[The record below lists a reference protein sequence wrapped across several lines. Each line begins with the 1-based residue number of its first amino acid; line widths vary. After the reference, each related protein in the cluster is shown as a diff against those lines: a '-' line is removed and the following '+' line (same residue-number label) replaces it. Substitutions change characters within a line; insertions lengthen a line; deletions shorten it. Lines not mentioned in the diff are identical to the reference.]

1 MDENMNEN
9 LNGNLNEDM
18 NGNPNEDIHAGAGE
32 PENLQD
38 PLAGGDKTAGP
49 EGFQYSDSGNR
60 FYQDDAYYHTEGS
73 SYTGSGE
80 EPKASASAQ
89 TGGSYRS
96 DDSRYYQAGS
106 EGTSYRSSSSYHSA
120 SPSGPSPSDGG
131 RRGGKVRAVLA
142 IILAL
147 AIGAGAGAGAMSVSG
162 LMSRIGSGQ
171 AQTQTE
177 EEVQDGAE
185 ENTQESSGDQKA
197 RYSLTVSQSDSVVT
211 GVTEV
216 AANVMPSI
224 VSVYNNY
231 TSAVE
236 FFGQTY
242 SQEGVSTGSGIIVAE
257 TDTELLIV
265 TNNHVVKDADSL
277 SVQFINE
284 ETADAAIKG
293 TDASN
298 DLAVIAVKT
307 EDMSQETKD
316 AITIA
321 TLGDS
326 EALTI
331 GEPAIAIGNALG
343 YGQSVTVGYISAL
356 NRQIE
361 MDDNYTNTFIQTDA
375 AINPGNSGGAL
386 VNIKG
391 EVIGI
396 NSNKIGGDTVEG
408 MGFAIPVSR
417 ALPIIE
423 DLMNQTTKYTVAE
436 EKQGTLGISGRD
448 VTSDIASAYGMPQG
462 VYIAK
467 FVEGGAAEKTDL
479 HVGDIITAIG
489 GSSVSSM
496 MELKK
501 QLTYYEA
508 GSSVTV
514 TVSRQNE
521 KGEYESMDIDVTL
534 GTRAS
539 IESGSGQENRNPF
552 GGRNN

>member
-9 LNGNLNEDM
+9 LNEDM
-18 NGNPNEDIHAGAGE
+18 Y
-32 PENLQD
+32 
-38 PLAGGDKTAGP
+38 AGGIAPEEGQQSVSGGEETTGQ

-80 EPKASASAQ
+80 EPRVSASER

-96 DDSRYYQAGS
+96 DDSRYYQAG
-106 EGTSYRSSSSYHSA
+106 EGSSSYRSSASYTGA

-131 RRGGKVRAVLA
+131 RRGGRGRAVLA
-142 IILAL
+142 VILAL
-147 AIGAGAGAGAMSVSG
+147 VIGAGAGAGAMSVSG
-162 LMSRIGSGQ
+162 LMSRIGSRQ
-171 AQTQTE
+171 ARVE
-177 EEVQDGAE
+177 
-185 ENTQESSGDQKA
+185 TQEETQEGTQEEAQDSSGEKKA
-197 RYSLTVSQSDSVVT
+197 QYSLTVSQSDSVVT

-265 TNNHVVKDADSL
+265 TNNHVVQNADSL

-284 ETADAAIKG
+284 DTAEAAIKG

-307 EDMSQETKD
+307 EDLSQETRD
-316 AITIA
+316 AIAIA

-326 EALTI
+326 EALKI

-423 DLMNQTTKYTVAE
+423 NLMNQTTKYTVAE

-467 FVEGGAAEKTDL
+467 FVEGGAAENTDL

-496 MELKK
+496 VELKK

-508 GSSVTV
+508 GSKVTV

-539 IESGSGQENRNPF
+539 LESGSGQENRNPF

>member
-18 NGNPNEDIHAGAGE
+18 NGNLNEDIHAGAGK

-131 RRGGKVRAVLA
+131 RKGGKVRAVLA

-147 AIGAGAGAGAMSVSG
+147 AIGAGACAGAMSVSG

>member
-1 MDENMNEN
+1 MDENMNI
-9 LNGNLNEDM
+9 NGNTEENTSGSSD
-18 NGNPNEDIHAGAGE
+18 GNREAAG
-32 PENLQD
+32 Q
-38 PLAGGDKTAGP
+38 

-60 FYQDDAYYHTEGS
+60 FYQDDAYYHTES
-73 SYTGSGE
+73 TSYTGSGE
-80 EPKASASAQ
+80 E
-89 TGGSYRS
+89 TGRYYTDTSHTGSYSS
-96 DDSRYYQAGS
+96 DNSRYYQSGS
-106 EGTSYRSSSSYHSA
+106 EGKTASSYTA
-120 SPSGPSPSDGG
+120 SPAGGSSGRGPEDEVPAAKKSG
-131 RRGGKVRAVLA
+131 RGRAVLA

-162 LMSRIGSGQ
+162 MISRR
-171 AQTQTE
+171 APARQTEITE
-177 EEVQDGAE
+177 EEETKEAE
-185 ENTQESSGDQKA
+185 ENTAAEEKTPQ
-197 RYSLTVSQSDSVVT
+197 YTLTVNQSDSVVT
-211 GVTEV
+211 GVTQV

-231 TSAVE
+231 TSAVQ

-242 SQEGVSTGSGIIVAE
+242 SQEGVSTGSGIILAQ

-265 TNNHVVKDADSL
+265 TNNHVVEDADSL
-277 SVQFINE
+277 SVLFIDGSK
-284 ETADAAIKG
+284 ADAAIKG

-298 DLAVIAVKT
+298 DLAVIAVKL
-307 EDMSQETKD
+307 DILSQETMD
-316 AITIA
+316 AISIA

-326 EALTI
+326 EALQI

-356 NRQIE
+356 NRQINVDE
-361 MDDNYTNTFIQTDA
+361 NSTNTFIQTDA

-423 DLMNQTTKYTVAE
+423 NLMNMTTKYTVE
-436 EKQGTLGISGRD
+436 EDKQGTLGISGRD
-448 VTSDIASAYGMPQG
+448 VTSDIANAYGMPQG

-479 HVGDIITAIG
+479 HQGDIITAIN
-489 GSSVSSM
+489 GSSVLNMS
-496 MELKK
+496 ELKK

-508 GSSVTV
+508 GTAVTV
-514 TVSRQNE
+514 TVYRQNDE
-521 KGEYESMDIDVTL
+521 NGEYEKMDIEVTL
-534 GTRAS
+534 GSRDS
-539 IESGSGQENRNPF
+539 IQTGNDGRDNSSYKNYNPF
-552 GGRNN
+552 GD

>member
-9 LNGNLNEDM
+9 LNEDM
-18 NGNPNEDIHAGAGE
+18 YAGAGA
-32 PENLQD
+32 PEEGQQSVS
-38 PLAGGDKTAGP
+38 GGEETTGQ

-80 EPKASASAQ
+80 EPRVSASER

-96 DDSRYYQAGS
+96 DDSRYYQAG
-106 EGTSYRSSSSYHSA
+106 EGSSSYRSSASYTGA

-131 RRGGKVRAVLA
+131 RRGGRGRAVLA
-142 IILAL
+142 VILAL
-147 AIGAGAGAGAMSVSG
+147 VIGAGAGAGAMSVSG
-162 LMSRIGSGQ
+162 LMSRIGSRQ
-171 AQTQTE
+171 ARVE
-177 EEVQDGAE
+177 
-185 ENTQESSGDQKA
+185 TQEETQEGTQEEAQDSSGEKKDQ
-197 RYSLTVSQSDSVVT
+197 YSLTVSQSDSVVT

-265 TNNHVVKDADSL
+265 TNNHVVKNADSL

-284 ETADAAIKG
+284 DTAEAAIKG

-307 EDMSQETKD
+307 EDLSQETRD
-316 AITIA
+316 AIAIA

-326 EALTI
+326 EALKI

-391 EVIGI
+391 EVVGI
-396 NSNKIGGDTVEG
+396 NSNKIGGDKVEG

-423 DLMNQTTKYTVAE
+423 NLMNQTTKYTVAE

-467 FVEGGAAEKTDL
+467 FVEGGAAENTDL

-496 MELKK
+496 VELKK

-508 GSSVTV
+508 GSKVTV

-539 IESGSGQENRNPF
+539 LESGSGQENRNPF

>member
-1 MDENMNEN
+1 MDENMNVFDNDSEN
-9 LNGNLNEDM
+9 GQENV
-18 NGNPNEDIHAGAGE
+18 PSGE
-32 PENLQD
+32 ET
-38 PLAGGDKTAGP
+38 GSP

-60 FYQDDAYYHTEGS
+60 FYQDDAYYHTEGA

-80 EPKASASAQ
+80 DAHAASSPE
-89 TGGSYRS
+89 TGGGSYRN
-96 DDSRYYQAGS
+96 DDSRYYRAE
-106 EGTSYRSSSSYHSA
+106 EGRTSYRSSDSYSHT
-120 SPSGPSPSDGG
+120 PSGAGPSDPGNGRKGG
-131 RRGGKVRAVLA
+131 RGRAVLA
-142 IILAL
+142 ILLAL
-147 AIGAGAGAGAMSVSG
+147 AIGAGAGAGAMSISG
-162 LMSRIGSGQ
+162 LMSRMGSRQ
-171 AQTQTE
+171 AQVETQKETETE
-177 EEVQDGAE
+177 EQEDKETASS
-185 ENTQESSGDQKA
+185 ENKSQYT
-197 RYSLTVSQSDSVVT
+197 LTVNQSDSVVT

-224 VSVYNNY
+224 VSVFNNY

-242 SQEGVSTGSGIIVAE
+242 SQEGVSTGSGIIVAQ
-257 TDTELLIV
+257 TDSELLIV
-265 TNNHVVKDADSL
+265 TNNHVVMKADSL

-284 ETADAAIKG
+284 DTASAAIKG

-298 DLAVIAVKT
+298 DLAVIAVKL
-307 EDMSQETKD
+307 EDLSEETKD
-316 AITIA
+316 AISIA

-326 EALTI
+326 EALKI

-343 YGQSVTVGYISAL
+343 YGQSVTVGYVSAL

-423 DLMNQTTKYTVAE
+423 NLMNQTTKYTVAE
-436 EKQGTLGISGRD
+436 DRQGTLGISGRD

-462 VYIAK
+462 IYIAK

-489 GSSVSSM
+489 GTSVSSM
-496 MELKK
+496 VELKK
-501 QLTYYEA
+501 QLTYYEV

-539 IESGSGQENRNPF
+539 IESGSSGENRNPF
-552 GGRNN
+552 SRDRNN

>member
-9 LNGNLNEDM
+9 LNEDM
-18 NGNPNEDIHAGAGE
+18 Y
-32 PENLQD
+32 
-38 PLAGGDKTAGP
+38 AGGIAPEEGQQSVSGGEETTGQ

-80 EPKASASAQ
+80 EPRVSASAQ

-96 DDSRYYQAGS
+96 DDSRYYQAG
-106 EGTSYRSSSSYHSA
+106 EGSSSYRSSASYTGA
-120 SPSGPSPSDGG
+120 SPSGPSDGG
-131 RRGGKVRAVLA
+131 RRGGRGRAVLA
-142 IILAL
+142 VILAL
-147 AIGAGAGAGAMSVSG
+147 VIGAGAGAGAMSVSG
-162 LMSRIGSGQ
+162 LMSRIGSRQ
-171 AQTQTE
+171 ARVE
-177 EEVQDGAE
+177 
-185 ENTQESSGDQKA
+185 TQEETQEGTQEEAQDASGEKKA
-197 RYSLTVSQSDSVVT
+197 QYTLTVSQSDSVVT

-265 TNNHVVKDADSL
+265 TNNHVVQNADSL

-284 ETADAAIKG
+284 DTAEAAIKG

-307 EDMSQETKD
+307 EDLSQETRD
-316 AITIA
+316 AIAIA

-326 EALTI
+326 EALKI

-375 AINPGNSGGAL
+375 AINPGNSGGGLFTLDGCL
-386 VNIKG
+386 V
-391 EVIGI
+391 GI
-396 NSNKIGGDTVEG
+396 ISNKYVLTELEG
-408 MGFAIPVSR
+408 LGFAIPINR
-417 ALPIIE
+417 TMDKI
-423 DLMNQTTKYTVAE
+423 
-436 EKQGTLGISGRD
+436 R
-448 VTSDIASAYGMPQG
+448 
-462 VYIAK
+462 
-467 FVEGGAAEKTDL
+467 
-479 HVGDIITAIG
+479 
-489 GSSVSSM
+489 SM
-496 MELKK
+496 
-501 QLTYYEA
+501 
-508 GSSVTV
+508 
-514 TVSRQNE
+514 
-521 KGEYESMDIDVTL
+521 
-534 GTRAS
+534 
-539 IESGSGQENRNPF
+539 F
-552 GGRNN
+552 

>member
-131 RRGGKVRAVLA
+131 RKGGKVRAVLA

-162 LMSRIGSGQ
+162 LMSRIGSRQ

-177 EEVQDGAE
+177 EEVQDGTE

>member
-9 LNGNLNEDM
+9 LNEDM
-18 NGNPNEDIHAGAGE
+18 YAGAGA
-32 PENLQD
+32 PEEGQQSVS
-38 PLAGGDKTAGP
+38 GGEETTGQ

-80 EPKASASAQ
+80 EPRVSASERA
-89 TGGSYRS
+89 GGSYRS
-96 DDSRYYQAGS
+96 DDSRYYQAG
-106 EGTSYRSSSSYHSA
+106 EGSSSYRSSASYTGA

-131 RRGGKVRAVLA
+131 RRGGRGRAVLA
-142 IILAL
+142 VILAL
-147 AIGAGAGAGAMSVSG
+147 VIGAGAGAGAMSVSG
-162 LMSRIGSGQ
+162 LMSRIGSRQ
-171 AQTQTE
+171 ARVE
-177 EEVQDGAE
+177 
-185 ENTQESSGDQKA
+185 TQEETQEGTQEEAQDSSGEKKDQ
-197 RYSLTVSQSDSVVT
+197 YSLTVSQSDSVVT

-265 TNNHVVKDADSL
+265 TNNHVVKNADSL

-284 ETADAAIKG
+284 DTAEAAIKG

-307 EDMSQETKD
+307 EDLSQETRD
-316 AITIA
+316 AIAIA

-326 EALTI
+326 EALKI

-391 EVIGI
+391 EVVGI

-423 DLMNQTTKYTVAE
+423 NLMNQTTKYTVAE

-467 FVEGGAAEKTDL
+467 FEEGGAAENTDL

-496 MELKK
+496 VELKK

-508 GSSVTV
+508 GSKVTV

-539 IESGSGQENRNPF
+539 LESGSGQENRNPF

>member
-9 LNGNLNEDM
+9 LNGSLNEDM

-131 RRGGKVRAVLA
+131 RKGGKVRAVLA

>member
-9 LNGNLNEDM
+9 LNEDM
-18 NGNPNEDIHAGAGE
+18 Y
-32 PENLQD
+32 
-38 PLAGGDKTAGP
+38 AGGIAPEEGQQSVSGGEETTGQ

-80 EPKASASAQ
+80 EPRVSASAQ

-96 DDSRYYQAGS
+96 DDSRYYQAG
-106 EGTSYRSSSSYHSA
+106 EGSSSYRSSASYTGA

-131 RRGGKVRAVLA
+131 RRGGRGRAVLA
-142 IILAL
+142 VILAL
-147 AIGAGAGAGAMSVSG
+147 VIGAGAGAGAMSVSG
-162 LMSRIGSGQ
+162 LMSRIGSRQ
-171 AQTQTE
+171 ARVE
-177 EEVQDGAE
+177 
-185 ENTQESSGDQKA
+185 TQEETQEGTQEEAQDSSGEKKDQ
-197 RYSLTVSQSDSVVT
+197 YSLTVSQSDSVVT

-265 TNNHVVKDADSL
+265 TNNHVVKNADSL

-284 ETADAAIKG
+284 DTAEAAIKG

-307 EDMSQETKD
+307 EDLSQETRD
-316 AITIA
+316 AIAIA

-326 EALTI
+326 EALKI

-423 DLMNQTTKYTVAE
+423 NLMNQTTKYTVAE

-467 FVEGGAAEKTDL
+467 FVEGGAAENTDL

-496 MELKK
+496 VELKK

-508 GSSVTV
+508 GSKVTV

-539 IESGSGQENRNPF
+539 LESGSGQENRNPF

>member
-9 LNGNLNEDM
+9 LNGNL
-18 NGNPNEDIHAGAGE
+18 NEDIHAGAGE

-131 RRGGKVRAVLA
+131 RKGGKVRAVLA

-162 LMSRIGSGQ
+162 LMSRIGSRQ

-436 EKQGTLGISGRD
+436 DKQGTLGISGRD
-448 VTSDIASAYGMPQG
+448 VTSDIAAAYGMPQG

-521 KGEYESMDIDVTL
+521 KGEYVSMDIDVTL

>member
-9 LNGNLNEDM
+9 LNEDM
-18 NGNPNEDIHAGAGE
+18 YAGAGA
-32 PENLQD
+32 PEEGQKTVS
-38 PLAGGDKTAGP
+38 GGEETTGQ

-80 EPKASASAQ
+80 EPRVSASER

-96 DDSRYYQAGS
+96 DDSRYYQAG
-106 EGTSYRSSSSYHSA
+106 EGSSSYRSSASYTGA

-131 RRGGKVRAVLA
+131 RRGGRGRAVLA
-142 IILAL
+142 VILAL
-147 AIGAGAGAGAMSVSG
+147 VIGAGAGAGAMSVSG
-162 LMSRIGSGQ
+162 LMSRIGSRQ
-171 AQTQTE
+171 ARVE
-177 EEVQDGAE
+177 
-185 ENTQESSGDQKA
+185 TQEETQEGTQEEAQDSSGEKKDQ
-197 RYSLTVSQSDSVVT
+197 YSLTVSQSDSVVT

-265 TNNHVVKDADSL
+265 TNNHVVKNADSL

-284 ETADAAIKG
+284 DTAEAAIKG

-307 EDMSQETKD
+307 EDLSQETRD
-316 AITIA
+316 AIAIA

-326 EALTI
+326 EALKI

-391 EVIGI
+391 EVVGI

-423 DLMNQTTKYTVAE
+423 NLMNQTTKYTVAE

-467 FVEGGAAEKTDL
+467 FVEGGAAENTDL

-508 GSSVTV
+508 GSKVTV

-539 IESGSGQENRNPF
+539 LESGSGQENRNPF

>member
-18 NGNPNEDIHAGAGE
+18 NGNLNEDIHAGAGK

-131 RRGGKVRAVLA
+131 RKGGKVRAVLA

-162 LMSRIGSGQ
+162 LMSRIGSRQ

-177 EEVQDGAE
+177 EEVQDGTE

>member
-9 LNGNLNEDM
+9 LNEDM
-18 NGNPNEDIHAGAGE
+18 YAGAGA
-32 PENLQD
+32 PEEGQQTVS
-38 PLAGGDKTAGP
+38 GGEETTGQ

-80 EPKASASAQ
+80 EPRVSASER

-96 DDSRYYQAGS
+96 DDSRYYQAG
-106 EGTSYRSSSSYHSA
+106 EGSSSCRSSASYTGA

-131 RRGGKVRAVLA
+131 RRGGRGRAVLA
-142 IILAL
+142 VILAL
-147 AIGAGAGAGAMSVSG
+147 VIGAGAGAGAMSVSG
-162 LMSRIGSGQ
+162 LMSRIGSRQ
-171 AQTQTE
+171 ARVE
-177 EEVQDGAE
+177 
-185 ENTQESSGDQKA
+185 TQEETQEGTQEEAQDSSGEKKDQ
-197 RYSLTVSQSDSVVT
+197 YSLTVSQSDSVVT

-265 TNNHVVKDADSL
+265 TNNHVVKNADSL

-284 ETADAAIKG
+284 DTAEAAIKG

-307 EDMSQETKD
+307 EDLSQETRD
-316 AITIA
+316 AIAIA

-326 EALTI
+326 EALKI

-391 EVIGI
+391 EVVGI

-423 DLMNQTTKYTVAE
+423 NLMNQTTKYTVAE

-467 FVEGGAAEKTDL
+467 FVEGGAAENTDL

-496 MELKK
+496 VELKK

-508 GSSVTV
+508 GSKVTV

-539 IESGSGQENRNPF
+539 LESGSGQENRNPF

>member
-162 LMSRIGSGQ
+162 LMSRIGSRQ

-356 NRQIE
+356 NRQI
-361 MDDNYTNTFIQTDA
+361 
-375 AINPGNSGGAL
+375 
-386 VNIKG
+386 
-391 EVIGI
+391 
-396 NSNKIGGDTVEG
+396 
-408 MGFAIPVSR
+408 
-417 ALPIIE
+417 
-423 DLMNQTTKYTVAE
+423 
-436 EKQGTLGISGRD
+436 
-448 VTSDIASAYGMPQG
+448 
-462 VYIAK
+462 
-467 FVEGGAAEKTDL
+467 
-479 HVGDIITAIG
+479 
-489 GSSVSSM
+489 
-496 MELKK
+496 
-501 QLTYYEA
+501 
-508 GSSVTV
+508 
-514 TVSRQNE
+514 
-521 KGEYESMDIDVTL
+521 
-534 GTRAS
+534 
-539 IESGSGQENRNPF
+539 
-552 GGRNN
+552 

>member
-9 LNGNLNEDM
+9 LNEDM
-18 NGNPNEDIHAGAGE
+18 Y
-32 PENLQD
+32 
-38 PLAGGDKTAGP
+38 AGGIAPEEGQQSVSGGKETTGQ

-80 EPKASASAQ
+80 EPRVSASAQ

-96 DDSRYYQAGS
+96 DDSRYYQAG
-106 EGTSYRSSSSYHSA
+106 EGSSSYRSSASYTGA

-131 RRGGKVRAVLA
+131 RRGGRGRAVLA
-142 IILAL
+142 VILAL

-162 LMSRIGSGQ
+162 LMSRMGSRQ
-171 AQTQTE
+171 AQTETQDETLEGSQE
-177 EEVQDGAE
+177 EAE
-185 ENTQESSGDQKA
+185 DASGEKKGQ
-197 RYSLTVSQSDSVVT
+197 YTLTVSQSDSVVT

-265 TNNHVVKDADSL
+265 TNNHVVQNADSL

-284 ETADAAIKG
+284 DTAEAAIKG

-307 EDMSQETKD
+307 EDLSQETRD
-316 AITIA
+316 AIAIA

-326 EALTI
+326 EALKI

-423 DLMNQTTKYTVAE
+423 NLMNQTTKYTVAE

-467 FVEGGAAEKTDL
+467 FVEGGAAENTDL

-508 GSSVTV
+508 GSKVTV

-539 IESGSGQENRNPF
+539 LESGSGQENRNPF

>member
-9 LNGNLNEDM
+9 LNEDM
-18 NGNPNEDIHAGAGE
+18 YAGAGA
-32 PENLQD
+32 PEEGQKTVS
-38 PLAGGDKTAGP
+38 GGEETTGQ

-80 EPKASASAQ
+80 EPRVSASER

-96 DDSRYYQAGS
+96 DDSRYYQAG
-106 EGTSYRSSSSYHSA
+106 EGSSSYRSSASYTGA

-131 RRGGKVRAVLA
+131 RRGGRGRAVLA
-142 IILAL
+142 VILAL
-147 AIGAGAGAGAMSVSG
+147 VIGAGAGAGAMSVSG
-162 LMSRIGSGQ
+162 LMSRIGSRQ
-171 AQTQTE
+171 ARVE
-177 EEVQDGAE
+177 
-185 ENTQESSGDQKA
+185 TQEETQEGTQEEAQDASGEKKDQ
-197 RYSLTVSQSDSVVT
+197 YSLTVSQSDSVVT

-265 TNNHVVKDADSL
+265 TNNHVVKNADSL

-284 ETADAAIKG
+284 DTAEAAIKG

-307 EDMSQETKD
+307 EDLSQETRD
-316 AITIA
+316 AIAIA

-326 EALTI
+326 EALKI

-391 EVIGI
+391 EVVGI

-423 DLMNQTTKYTVAE
+423 NLMNQTTKYTVAE

-467 FVEGGAAEKTDL
+467 FVEGGAAENTDL

-508 GSSVTV
+508 GSKVTV

-539 IESGSGQENRNPF
+539 LESGSGQENRNPF

>member
-9 LNGNLNEDM
+9 LNEDM
-18 NGNPNEDIHAGAGE
+18 YAGAGA
-32 PENLQD
+32 PEEGQQSVS
-38 PLAGGDKTAGP
+38 GGEETTGQ

-80 EPKASASAQ
+80 EPRVSASERA
-89 TGGSYRS
+89 GGSYRS
-96 DDSRYYQAGS
+96 DDSRYYQAG
-106 EGTSYRSSSSYHSA
+106 EGSSSYRSSASYTGA

-131 RRGGKVRAVLA
+131 RRGGRGRAVLA
-142 IILAL
+142 VILAL
-147 AIGAGAGAGAMSVSG
+147 VIGAGAGAGAMSVSG
-162 LMSRIGSGQ
+162 LMSRIGSRQ
-171 AQTQTE
+171 ARVE
-177 EEVQDGAE
+177 
-185 ENTQESSGDQKA
+185 TQEETQEGTQEEAQDSSGEKKDQ
-197 RYSLTVSQSDSVVT
+197 YSLTVSQSDSVVT

-265 TNNHVVKDADSL
+265 TNNHVVKNADSL

-284 ETADAAIKG
+284 DTAEAAIKG

-307 EDMSQETKD
+307 EDLSQETRD
-316 AITIA
+316 AIAIA

-326 EALTI
+326 EALKI

-391 EVIGI
+391 EVVGI
-396 NSNKIGGDTVEG
+396 NSNKIGGDKVEG

-423 DLMNQTTKYTVAE
+423 NLMNQTTKYTVAE

-448 VTSDIASAYGMPQG
+448 VTSDIASAYSMPQG

-467 FVEGGAAEKTDL
+467 FVEGGAAENTDL

-496 MELKK
+496 VELKK

-508 GSSVTV
+508 GSKVTV

-539 IESGSGQENRNPF
+539 LESGSGQENRNPF

>member
-1 MDENMNEN
+1 MDENMNEDRN
-9 LNGNLNEDM
+9 LYDND
-18 NGNPNEDIHAGAGE
+18 
-32 PENLQD
+32 PENRQETAPSGQD
-38 PLAGGDKTAGP
+38 TGSG

-73 SYTGSGE
+73 SYTASGE
-80 EPKASASAQ
+80 EPHVSSSAQ
-89 TGGSYRS
+89 TGGSYRN

-106 EGTSYRSSSSYHSA
+106 GTTSYRSSASYSGA
-120 SPSGPSPSDGG
+120 APSGSGPSDGG
-131 RRGGKVRAVLA
+131 RKGGRGKAVLA
-142 IILAL
+142 VILAL
-147 AIGAGAGAGAMSVSG
+147 AIGAGAGAGAMSMSG
-162 LMSRIGSGQ
+162 LMAGMSRRQ
-171 AQTQTE
+171 AQTEASE
-177 EEVQDGAE
+177 ETVDEAE
-185 ENTQESSGDQKA
+185 ENSQASSGDQKA

-316 AITIA
+316 AIAIA

-436 EKQGTLGISGRD
+436 DKQGTLGISGRD
-448 VTSDIASAYGMPQG
+448 VTSDIAAAYGMPQG

-521 KGEYESMDIDVTL
+521 KGEYVSMDIDVTL

>member
-9 LNGNLNEDM
+9 LNGSLNEDM

-131 RRGGKVRAVLA
+131 RKGGKVRAVLA

-162 LMSRIGSGQ
+162 LMSRIGSRQ

>member
-9 LNGNLNEDM
+9 LNGSLNEDM
-18 NGNPNEDIHAGAGE
+18 NGNPNEDIHAGAGK

-162 LMSRIGSGQ
+162 LMSRIGSRQ

>member
-9 LNGNLNEDM
+9 LNEDM
-18 NGNPNEDIHAGAGE
+18 Y
-32 PENLQD
+32 
-38 PLAGGDKTAGP
+38 AGGIAPEEGQQSVSGGEETTGQ

-80 EPKASASAQ
+80 EPRVSASAQ

-96 DDSRYYQAGS
+96 DDSRYYQAG
-106 EGTSYRSSSSYHSA
+106 EGSSSYRSSASYTGA

-131 RRGGKVRAVLA
+131 RRGGRGRAVLA
-142 IILAL
+142 VILAL
-147 AIGAGAGAGAMSVSG
+147 VIGAGAGAGAMSVSG
-162 LMSRIGSGQ
+162 LMSRIGSRQ
-171 AQTQTE
+171 ARVE
-177 EEVQDGAE
+177 
-185 ENTQESSGDQKA
+185 TQEETQEGTQEEAQDSSGEKKA
-197 RYSLTVSQSDSVVT
+197 QYSLTVSQSDSVVT

-265 TNNHVVKDADSL
+265 TNNHVVQNADSL

-284 ETADAAIKG
+284 DTAEAAIKG

-307 EDMSQETKD
+307 EDLSQETRD
-316 AITIA
+316 AIAIA

-326 EALTI
+326 EALKI

-391 EVIGI
+391 EVVGI

-423 DLMNQTTKYTVAE
+423 NLMNQTTKYTVAE

-467 FVEGGAAEKTDL
+467 FVEGGAAENTDL

-496 MELKK
+496 VELKK

-508 GSSVTV
+508 GSKVTV

-539 IESGSGQENRNPF
+539 LESGSGQENRNPF

>member
-1 MDENMNEN
+1 MNEN
-9 LNGNLNEDM
+9 TNEDR
-18 NGNPNEDIHAGAGE
+18 NLYDND
-32 PENLQD
+32 PENGQETAPSGQD
-38 PLAGGDKTAGP
+38 TGSG

-73 SYTGSGE
+73 SYTASGE
-80 EPKASASAQ
+80 EPHVSSSAQ
-89 TGGSYRS
+89 TGGSYRN

-106 EGTSYRSSSSYHSA
+106 GTTSYRSSASYSGA
-120 SPSGPSPSDGG
+120 APSGSGPSDGG
-131 RRGGKVRAVLA
+131 RKGGRGKAVLA
-142 IILAL
+142 VILAL
-147 AIGAGAGAGAMSVSG
+147 AIGAGAGAGAMSMSG
-162 LMSRIGSGQ
+162 LMAGMSRRQ
-171 AQTQTE
+171 AQTEVSE
-177 EEVQDGAE
+177 ETVDEAE
-185 ENTQESSGDQKA
+185 ENSQASSGDQKA
-197 RYSLTVSQSDSVVT
+197 RYSLTVSESDSVVT

-242 SQEGVSTGSGIIVAE
+242 SQEGVSTGSGIIVAQ
-257 TDTELLIV
+257 TDTELLVV

-284 ETADAAIKG
+284 ETAEAAIKG

-307 EDMSQETKD
+307 EDLSQETKD
-316 AITIA
+316 AIAIA

-436 EKQGTLGISGRD
+436 DKQGTLGISGRD
-448 VTSDIASAYGMPQG
+448 VTSDIAAAYGMPQG

-479 HVGDIITAIG
+479 HVGDIITDIG

-496 MELKK
+496 VELKK

-521 KGEYESMDIDVTL
+521 KGEYVSMDIDVTL

>member
-18 NGNPNEDIHAGAGE
+18 NGNLNEVIHAGAGK

-131 RRGGKVRAVLA
+131 RKGGKVRAVLA

-162 LMSRIGSGQ
+162 LMSRIGSRQ

>member
-9 LNGNLNEDM
+9 LNGNLNEDI
-18 NGNPNEDIHAGAGE
+18 NAGAGE

-131 RRGGKVRAVLA
+131 RKGGKVRAVLA

-162 LMSRIGSGQ
+162 LMSRIGSRQ

-316 AITIA
+316 AIAIA

-375 AINPGNSGGAL
+375 AINPGNSGGAR

>member
-1 MDENMNEN
+1 MDENMN
-9 LNGNLNEDM
+9 GNLNDM
-18 NGNPNEDIHAGAGE
+18 NVGGSL
-32 PENLQD
+32 PENGQED
-38 PLAGGDKTAGP
+38 
-49 EGFQYSDSGNR
+49 GFQYNDSGNR
-60 FYQDDAYYHTEGS
+60 FYQDDAYYHTEGAS
-73 SYTGSGE
+73 FTGSGE
-80 EPKASASAQ
+80 EPHVSSSEQ
-89 TGGSYRS
+89 TGGSYSS
-96 DDSRYYQAGS
+96 DDSRYYQAGEDGS
-106 EGTSYRSSSSYHSA
+106 SYRSSSYSA
-120 SPSGPSPSDGG
+120 SPSGSGPSDGG
-131 RRGGKVRAVLA
+131 SGRRGGRGRAVLA
-142 IILAL
+142 ILLAL
-147 AIGAGAGAGAMSVSG
+147 AIGAGAGAGAMSISG
-162 LMSRIGSGQ
+162 LMSRMGSRQ
-171 AQTQTE
+171 AQTETL
-177 EEVQDGAE
+177 E
-185 ENTQESSGDQKA
+185 ENGEEAEDAAQEPSSEKKGQ
-197 RYSLTVSQSDSVVT
+197 YTLTVSQSDSVVT

-307 EDMSQETKD
+307 KDLSGETRD
-316 AITIA
+316 AIAIA

-326 EALTI
+326 EALKI

-361 MDDNYTNTFIQTDA
+361 MDDSYTNTFIQTDA

-423 DLMNQTTKYTVAE
+423 NLMNQTTKYTVAE

-496 MELKK
+496 TELKK

-508 GSSVTV
+508 GSRVTV
-514 TVSRQNE
+514 TVSRQNNQ
-521 KGEYESMDIDVTL
+521 GEYESMDIEVTL

-539 IESGSGQENRNPF
+539 LESGSGQENRNPF
-552 GGRNN
+552 SGGRNN

>member
-9 LNGNLNEDM
+9 LNGNLNEDI
-18 NGNPNEDIHAGAGE
+18 NAGAGE

-131 RRGGKVRAVLA
+131 RKGGKVRAVLA

-162 LMSRIGSGQ
+162 LMSRIGSRQ

-396 NSNKIGGDTVEG
+396 DSNKIGGDTVEG

>member
-1 MDENMNEN
+1 MDEKMNFTGNTEDNQEN
-9 LNGNLNEDM
+9 TFEDSPHM
-18 NGNPNEDIHAGAGE
+18 DREPSFENTSADPAGE
-32 PENLQD
+32 NR
-38 PLAGGDKTAGP
+38 KTDAE
-49 EGFQYSDSGNR
+49 EGFQYSESGNR
-60 FYQDDAYYHTEGS
+60 IFQDDAYYHMESS
-73 SYTGSGE
+73 SYTGSGTE
-80 EPKASASAQ
+80 TGHYYSDSAK
-89 TGGSYRS
+89 TGSYSS
-96 DDSRYYQAGS
+96 DDSRYYQSGTERNTASYSAAPAGGS
-106 EGTSYRSSSSYHSA
+106 SGTGEDEKVPVRKK
-120 SPSGPSPSDGG
+120 
-131 RRGGKVRAVLA
+131 GGKKRAALAIVLA
-142 IILAL
+142 LV
-147 AIGAGAGAGAMSVSG
+147 IGAGAGAGAMSLADSINKNASVS
-162 LMSRIGSGQ
+162 Q
-171 AQTQTE
+171 AEPAEESQAAE
-177 EEVQDGAE
+177 EEAAAQEAE
-185 ENTQESSGDQKA
+185 PHYT
-197 RYSLTVSQSDSVVT
+197 LTVNQSDSVVT

-242 SQEGVSTGSGIIVAE
+242 AQEGTSTGSGIILAQ

-265 TNNHVVKDADSL
+265 TNNHVVENADSL
-277 SVQFINE
+277 SVLFIDE
-284 ETADAAIKG
+284 SKADAAIKG

-298 DLAVIAVKT
+298 DLAVIAVKL
-307 EDMSQETKD
+307 DSLSQETKE
-316 AITIA
+316 AISVA

-326 EALTI
+326 EALQI

-356 NRQIE
+356 NRQIKVDE
-361 MDDNYTNTFIQTDA
+361 VDTNTFIQTDA

-396 NSNKIGGDTVEG
+396 NSNKIGGNEIEG

-423 DLMNQTTKYTVAE
+423 DLMNMTTKYTVE
-436 EKQGTLGISGRD
+436 EGKQGTLGISGRD
-448 VTSDIASAYGMPQG
+448 VTSDIANAYGMPQG

-479 HVGDIITAIG
+479 HQGDIITAIN
-489 GSSVSSM
+489 GSSVTNM

-508 GSSVTV
+508 GTTVTV
-514 TVSRQNE
+514 TVFRQNDE
-521 KGEYESMDIDVTL
+521 NGEYETLDIEVTL
-534 GTRAS
+534 GEQYNTQ
-539 IESGSGQENRNPF
+539 SGGGNSGFKNYNPF
-552 GGRNN
+552 GN

>member
-9 LNGNLNEDM
+9 LNGNLNEDI
-18 NGNPNEDIHAGAGE
+18 NAGAGE

-73 SYTGSGE
+73 SYTASGE
-80 EPKASASAQ
+80 EPHVSSSAQ
-89 TGGSYRS
+89 TGGSYRN

-162 LMSRIGSGQ
+162 LMSRIGSRQ

-316 AITIA
+316 AIAIA

>member
-9 LNGNLNEDM
+9 LNEDM
-18 NGNPNEDIHAGAGE
+18 YAGAGA
-32 PENLQD
+32 PEEGQQSVS
-38 PLAGGDKTAGP
+38 GGEETTGQ

-80 EPKASASAQ
+80 EPRVSASERA
-89 TGGSYRS
+89 GGSYRS
-96 DDSRYYQAGS
+96 DDSRYYQAG
-106 EGTSYRSSSSYHSA
+106 EGSSSYRSSASYTGA

-131 RRGGKVRAVLA
+131 RRGGRGRAVLA
-142 IILAL
+142 VILAL
-147 AIGAGAGAGAMSVSG
+147 VIGAGAGAGAMSVSG
-162 LMSRIGSGQ
+162 LMSRIGSRQ
-171 AQTQTE
+171 ARVE
-177 EEVQDGAE
+177 
-185 ENTQESSGDQKA
+185 TQEETQEGTQEEAQDSSGEKKDQ
-197 RYSLTVSQSDSVVT
+197 YSLTVSQSDSVVT

-265 TNNHVVKDADSL
+265 TNNHVVKNADSL

-284 ETADAAIKG
+284 DTAEAAIKG

-307 EDMSQETKD
+307 EDLSQETRD
-316 AITIA
+316 AIAIA

-326 EALTI
+326 EALKI

-391 EVIGI
+391 EVVGI
-396 NSNKIGGDTVEG
+396 NSNKIGGDKVEG

-423 DLMNQTTKYTVAE
+423 NLMNQTTKYTVAE

-467 FVEGGAAEKTDL
+467 FVEGGAAENTDL

-496 MELKK
+496 VELKK

-508 GSSVTV
+508 GSKVTV

-539 IESGSGQENRNPF
+539 LESGSGQENRNPF

>member
-9 LNGNLNEDM
+9 LNGNL
-18 NGNPNEDIHAGAGE
+18 NEDIHAGAGE

-131 RRGGKVRAVLA
+131 RKGGKVRAVLA

-162 LMSRIGSGQ
+162 LMSRIGSRQ

>member
-9 LNGNLNEDM
+9 LNEDM
-18 NGNPNEDIHAGAGE
+18 YAGAGA
-32 PENLQD
+32 PEEGQKTVS
-38 PLAGGDKTAGP
+38 GGEETTGQ

-80 EPKASASAQ
+80 EPRVSASAQ

-96 DDSRYYQAGS
+96 DDSRYYQAG
-106 EGTSYRSSSSYHSA
+106 EGSSSYRSSASYTGA

-131 RRGGKVRAVLA
+131 RRGGRGRAVLA
-142 IILAL
+142 VILAL
-147 AIGAGAGAGAMSVSG
+147 VIGAGAGAGAMSVSG
-162 LMSRIGSGQ
+162 LMSRIGSRQ
-171 AQTQTE
+171 ARVE
-177 EEVQDGAE
+177 
-185 ENTQESSGDQKA
+185 TQEETQEGTQEEAQDSSGEKKDQ
-197 RYSLTVSQSDSVVT
+197 YSLTVSQSDSVVT

-265 TNNHVVKDADSL
+265 TNNHVVKNADSL

-284 ETADAAIKG
+284 DTAEAAIKG

-307 EDMSQETKD
+307 EDLSQETRD
-316 AITIA
+316 AIAIA

-326 EALTI
+326 EALKI

-391 EVIGI
+391 EVVGI
-396 NSNKIGGDTVEG
+396 NSNKIGGDKVEG

-423 DLMNQTTKYTVAE
+423 NLMNQTTKYTVAE

-467 FVEGGAAEKTDL
+467 FVEGGAAENTDL

-508 GSSVTV
+508 GSKVTV

-539 IESGSGQENRNPF
+539 LESGSGQENRNPF